1 MDYLERVQEIYTAPS
16 AGAAYSLP
24 LRGSEQ
30 PGRSPIYRH
39 WRFQK
44 QLLDTLDPHVA
55 PLIPQNRDK
64 GDSDEIFRFSQAMNT
79 LKQPVKLAQQNPRC
93 KPTY

>member
-1 MDYLERVQEIYTAPS
+1 MDYLDRAREIYTAPP

-24 LRGSEQ
+24 LAGSEQ

-44 QLLDTLDPHVA
+44 QLLDTLDPHVH
-55 PLIPQNRDK
+55 PLMRSYKRPNHLTK
-64 GDSDEIFRFSQAMNT
+64 SPGSDRLRALRSS
-79 LKQPVKLAQQNPRC
+79 R
-93 KPTY
+93 